1 MSQSEMFCIRYLQP
15 TQVRRAKGT
24 RRSTPRRLKR
34 ALLVIALFLPML
46 VTMTARGDEPA
57 ANQTLICD
65 VGPIEKTYGMTKWLV
80 YSCNDG
86 RSVVIA
92 SAPDSPANPFVF
104 RFLARG
110 NTYLLQSAGT
120 GDRKFTT
127 AAFGELKQMT
137 GQDIAALIAL
147 TIPQAK

>member
-1 MSQSEMFCIRYLQP
+1 
-15 TQVRRAKGT
+15 
-24 RRSTPRRLKR
+24 
-34 ALLVIALFLPML
+34 ML
-46 VTMTARGDEPA
+46 VTVTARADEPA
-57 ANQTLICD
+57 TNQTLICD
-65 VGPIEKTYGMTKWLV
+65 VGPVERTYGMTKWLV
-80 YSCNDG
+80 YSCSDG

-110 NTYLLQSAGT
+110 NTYLLQSVGT

-147 TIPQAK
+147 TMAQAK